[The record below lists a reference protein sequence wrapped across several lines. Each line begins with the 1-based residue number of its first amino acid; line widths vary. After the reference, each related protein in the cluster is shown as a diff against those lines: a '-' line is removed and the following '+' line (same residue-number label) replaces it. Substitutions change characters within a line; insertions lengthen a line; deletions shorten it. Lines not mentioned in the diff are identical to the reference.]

1 MESVKLSACP
11 EIAELFAVLEQ
22 NGLHREK
29 DKVKSLVDYIEDMET
44 RLWGMTTELSEIRQ
58 AVGQIHDSTLR
69 AKCGRLY
76 TKAEEKLKQAK
87 TVVVTVKNNL
97 MQSTGH
103 AVKAFRDKGRDALM
117 QAVTAMRI
125 PAALEH
131 LKSGM
136 HRSAEAMR
144 DSASRIDAMR
154 EELHEVGQHLK
165 NAGCTLFGK
174 PARKAEKLD
183 ADKGALAMLRR
194 FMEGAGSKFADM
206 EQGADKL
213 ISKIQGRESVK
224 SELQVLTSERRKAAK
239 APTVHEQAR

>member
-1 MESVKLSACP
+1 
-11 EIAELFAVLEQ
+11 
-22 NGLHREK
+22 
-29 DKVKSLVDYIEDMET
+29 
-44 RLWGMTTELSEIRQ
+44 
-58 AVGQIHDSTLR
+58 
-69 AKCGRLY
+69 
-76 TKAEEKLKQAK
+76 
-87 TVVVTVKNNL
+87 
-97 MQSTGH
+97 
-103 AVKAFRDKGRDALM
+103 M

-144 DSASRIDAMR
+144 DSAGRIDAMR

-165 NAGCTLFGK
+165 NAGRTLFGK
-174 PARKAEKLD
+174 PVREAEKLD
-183 ADKGALAMLRR
+183 VDKGALAILRR

-206 EQGADKL
+206 EQRAGKL

>member
-1 MESVKLSACP
+1 METISLKIHPQILDLY
-11 EIAELFAVLEQ
+11 EVLEQ
-22 NGLHREK
+22 NGLHKQKE
-29 DKVKSLVDYIEDMET
+29 DVQSLVGYIENMEYNLSVMMNEIQDMHT
-44 RLWGMTTELSEIRQ
+44 QVNRLNNRG
-58 AVGQIHDSTLR
+58 LR
-69 AKCGRLY
+69 AQCSKIVS
-76 TKAEEKLKQAK
+76 KAEEKIQQAK
-87 TVVVTVKNNL
+87 TMVSVAKVKTIQSAGNVVKIF
-97 MQSTGH
+97 QE
-103 AVKAFRDKGRDALM
+103 KGRSALI
-117 QAVTAMRI
+117 QVVTAMRI

-144 DSASRIDAMR
+144 DSVGRIDAMR

-165 NAGCTLFGK
+165 NAGRTLFGK
-174 PARKAEKLD
+174 PAREAEKLD
-183 ADKGALAMLRR
+183 ADKGVLAMLRR

>member
-1 MESVKLSACP
+1 MEDVKLSACP
-11 EIAELFAVLEQ
+11 EITELFAVLEQ
-22 NGLHREK
+22 NGLHQEK

-44 RLWGMTTELSEIRQ
+44 RMSDMTTELSEIRKEI
-58 AVGQIHDSTLR
+58 GQIHDSTLR

-76 TKAEEKLKQAK
+76 TEVEEKLKQAK

-97 MQSTGH
+97 MQSAGN

-117 QAVTAMRI
+117 QTVTAMRI
-125 PAALEH
+125 STALEH

-144 DSASRIDAMR
+144 DSAGRIDAMR
-154 EELHEVGQHLK
+154 EELHEVSRHLK
-165 NAGCTLFGK
+165 NAGRTLFGK
-174 PARKAEKLD
+174 PAREAEKLD
-183 ADKGALAMLRR
+183 TDKGALAMLRR

-224 SELQVLTSERRKAAK
+224 SELQALKSEQRKAAK
-239 APTVHEQAR
+239 APAAKEQAR

>member
-1 MESVKLSACP
+1 METISLKIHPQILDLY
-11 EIAELFAVLEQ
+11 EVLEQ
-22 NGLHREK
+22 NGLHRQKEE
-29 DKVKSLVDYIEDMET
+29 VQSLVGYIENMEYNLSVIMNEIQEMHT
-44 RLWGMTTELSEIRQ
+44 QVNRLNDRS
-58 AVGQIHDSTLR
+58 LR
-69 AKCGRLY
+69 AQCGKIVS
-76 TKAEEKLKQAK
+76 KAEEKIRQAK
-87 TVVVTVKNNL
+87 TMVSVAKVKTI
-97 MQSTGH
+97 QSAGN

-144 DSASRIDAMR
+144 DSVGRIDAMR

-165 NAGCTLFGK
+165 NAGRTLFGK
-174 PARKAEKLD
+174 PTREAEKLD
-183 ADKGALAMLRR
+183 ADKGVLAMLRR

-206 EQGADKL
+206 EQRAGKL

-239 APTVHEQAR
+239 APTVHEPAR